1 MKDVGLA
8 PHEVEMMREVFRR
21 IPAIVEVVLY
31 GSRAKGN
38 FRPASDVDI
47 ALVGVDDDLQAE
59 AVAQEL
65 DELPL
70 PYRFEVKAYG
80 AIRCAPLREHI
91 ARVGLTLYRREPDSS
106 GASPDETIRST

>member
-1 MKDVGLA
+1 
-8 PHEVEMMREVFRR
+8 MMREVFRR

-38 FRPASDVDI
+38 FRPGSDVDL

-70 PYRFEVKAYG
+70 PYRFEVKAHG
-80 AIRCAPLREHI
+80 AIRYAPLRDHI
-91 ARVGLTLYRREPDSS
+91 ARVGLTLYRREQDMSTADSK
-106 GASPDETIRST
+106 ETVLST

>member
-1 MKDVGLA
+1 MKDIGLA

-38 FRPASDVDI
+38 FRPGSDVDL

-65 DELPL
+65 DQLPL
-70 PYRFEVKAYG
+70 PYHFDVKACSSIQY
-80 AIRCAPLREHI
+80 APLREHI
-91 ARVGLTLYRREPDSS
+91 ARVGLTLYRR
-106 GASPDETIRST
+106 

>member
-1 MKDVGLA
+1 MRDIGLA

-38 FRPASDVDI
+38 FGPGSDVDL

-59 AVAQEL
+59 AVAEEL

-70 PYRFEVKAYG
+70 PYHFDVKACG
-80 AIRCAPLREHI
+80 TIQHAPLREHI
-91 ARVGLTLYRREPDSS
+91 ASVGLTLYRREPDISAASS
-106 GASPDETIRST
+106 EKTIRST

>member
-1 MKDVGLA
+1 MKDIGLA

-38 FRPASDVDI
+38 FRPGSDVDL

-70 PYRFEVKAYG
+70 PYRFEVKAHG
-80 AIRCAPLREHI
+80 AIRYAPLRDHI
-91 ARVGLTLYRREPDSS
+91 ARVGLTLYRREQDMSTADSK
-106 GASPDETIRST
+106 ETVLST